1 MPTENGER
9 RTDNESIMARAA
21 TQRCSNHPTRPAF
34 AVCMSCAKP
43 LCQQC
48 ATQWDGIWHC
58 AKCLAAKR
66 GSANSGSRVGGWLSL
81 VFCSLLLLYVSA
93 RMMVWA
99 GALLSG
105 LF

>member
-1 MPTENGER
+1 
-9 RTDNESIMARAA
+9 MARAA
-21 TQRCSNHPTRPAF
+21 RQRCSNHPQRPAF
-34 AVCMSCAKP
+34 AVCMACAKP
-43 LCQQC
+43 LCQEC

-66 GSANSGSRVGGWLSL
+66 GASDVRSNFAGWLTLVIGSL
-81 VFCSLLLLYVSA
+81 ILLYLSA
-93 RMMVWA
+93 QMMVWA

>member
-1 MPTENGER
+1 M
-9 RTDNESIMARAA
+9 RAA
-21 TQRCSNHPTRPAF
+21 TQRCSNHPARPAF
-34 AVCMSCAKP
+34 AVCMACAKP

-66 GSANSGSRVGGWLSL
+66 GSSQIGSHFGGWLALIFS
-81 VFCSLLLLYVSA
+81 SLLLLYVSA

-105 LF
+105 MF

>member
-1 MPTENGER
+1 
-9 RTDNESIMARAA
+9 MA
-21 TQRCSNHPTRPAF
+21 
-34 AVCMSCAKP
+34 CAKP

-66 GSANSGSRVGGWLSL
+66 GSSQIGSHFGGWLALIFS
-81 VFCSLLLLYVSA
+81 SLLLLYVSA

-105 LF
+105 MF